1 VKKYLIYFIF
11 TISLLA
17 HPHTFI
23 DVYLTIN
30 VKDGKTN
37 SINFKWKIDEM
48 TSTMLIMDV
57 DSDGNGKISS
67 KENRFIK
74 NNYFTVFEDY
84 NFYTYIKVDGKVIP
98 FPKTKNFK
106 ATIENH
112 RVCYSFDI
120 EGDFNMKKTV
130 IEVGDTD
137 FYVAMMLKQEFL
149 NISGA
154 KAIATGVDNDFYY
167 GYKVEFK

>member
-1 VKKYLIYFIF
+1 MKKVLLYLIF
-11 TISLLA
+11 TLSLFA

-23 DVYLTIN
+23 DVYPTIKVTDN
-30 VKDGKTN
+30 KTKV
-37 SINFKWKIDEM
+37 INFKWKIDDM

-57 DSDGNGKISS
+57 DTDGDGKINSR
-67 KENRFIK
+67 ENRFIK

-84 NFYTYIKVDGKVIP
+84 HFYTYIRVDGKVIP

-120 EGDFNMKKTV
+120 EGDFDMKRTV

-137 FYVAMMLKQEFL
+137 FYVAMVIKQEFL

-154 KAIATGVDNDFYY
+154 NAIATGVDNDFYY